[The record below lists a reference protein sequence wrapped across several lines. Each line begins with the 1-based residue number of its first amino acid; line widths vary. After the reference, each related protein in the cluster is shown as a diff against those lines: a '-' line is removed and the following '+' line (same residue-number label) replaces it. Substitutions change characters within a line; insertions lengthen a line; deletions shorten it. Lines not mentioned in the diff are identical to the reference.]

1 MFYRELHHFSR
12 RALKGRYT
20 RAWSAA
26 MLETL
31 TRLGTALVPAVL
43 SAVLIARGALTPAGL
58 FFGTQR
64 LWVLFTILWSLFA
77 FCVRIPVLCGT
88 CSWFTHLVE
97 LELPGQE
104 RRFFR
109 TVKAYCRGI
118 YFFGTV
124 SLLRWLAAMPLMAA
138 CVLTVLAVR
147 QSAGL
152 TEGGLWLF
160 AAVQGLAAVFWTGWL
175 YIRFCVGLAAV
186 PYLFLMNPEV
196 GVLPAVRASCRM
208 LSHRHRQLAV
218 LTVPYLPA
226 CLPVVTIPFLLPC
239 LMTDITLYL
248 QLRIREYFQAEQQT
262 VQGNGC

>member
-12 RALKGRYT
+12 RALKGHYA

-43 SAVLIARGALTPAGL
+43 SAVLIARGALTPSGL
-58 FFGTQR
+58 FFGTQW
-64 LWVLFTILWSLFA
+64 LWVLFTVLWSVFS
-77 FCVRIPVLCGT
+77 FCVHIPVLCGT

-97 LELPGQE
+97 LEMPGQE
-104 RRFFR
+104 RCFFR
-109 TVKAYCRGI
+109 TARAYCRGV

-124 SLLRWLAAMPLMAA
+124 SLLRWLAALPLAAA
-138 CVLTVLAVR
+138 CVLTGIAVR

-160 AAVQGLAAVFWTGWL
+160 AAVQGLTVIFWTGWL
-175 YIRFCVGLAAV
+175 YIRFCVSLAAV
-186 PYLFLMNPEV
+186 PYLFLMNPKV
-196 GVLPAVRASCRM
+196 GVLLAVRASRRM
-208 LSHRHRQLAV
+208 LFHRHRQLAALAV
-218 LTVPYLPA
+218 TYLPA

-239 LMTDITLYL
+239 LMTDMTLYL
-248 QLRIREYFQAEQQT
+248 QLRIREYLQT
-262 VQGNGC
+262 QTEPARI